1 MNRFLKLVQQKEFF
15 KEHRRVLVALSGGK
29 DSMTLFNWLYT
40 YRKELE
46 VELFTAHVNY
56 GLRDVADWEEEQ
68 LKQKMTELQIE
79 LEVAHYD
86 SDEKF
91 SEEAG
96 RNMRYEFFRQVMAD
110 KNCTALVTAHHKGDQ
125 VETVLMR
132 EITGRRLR
140 HLTGIPE
147 RQAFGT
153 GELIRPLLTFSK
165 ADFDAEEY
173 FEDVTNAGT
182 DYLRNR
188 VRNQYI
194 PALTQEN
201 PQFSEAI
208 VSMSQEI
215 TLAFSVIKDKI
226 AELEIIKDEIN
237 LKLFLRQSRALQHFI
252 LQEYLEKF
260 PDLQVSKAKFSEL
273 LWIIE
278 RPQQYR
284 SELSSAYFFVKN
296 DQYFMIVPNQPFPK
310 KEIEIREDDPK
321 DASFMRV
328 DLPMEGEIEI
338 RKRQPGDY
346 ILINGHHKKLRKFF
360 IEQHVPLEK
369 RENLLILV
377 EKDIYAITD
386 LTVSDLSKAL
396 KNDKM
401 KRTLWV
407 KPTIRE
413 DIDNA

>member
-1 MNRFLKLVQQKEFF
+1 MNRFLKLVQQKGFF

-29 DSMTLFNWLYT
+29 DSMTLFNWLYA

-46 VELFTAHVNY
+46 IELFTAHVNY

-68 LKQKMTELQIE
+68 LKKKMAELQVE

-86 SDEKF
+86 SGEKF

-96 RNMRYEFFRQVMAD
+96 RMMRYEFFRQVMED
-110 KNCTALVTAHHKGDQ
+110 KKCTALVTAHHKGDQ

-147 RQAFGT
+147 RQVFGS
-153 GELIRPLLTFSK
+153 GELIRPLLTFNK

-188 VRNQYI
+188 IRNQYI

-208 VSMSQEI
+208 IDMSQEI
-215 TLAFSVIKDKI
+215 SLAFSVIKDKI
-226 AELEIIKDEIN
+226 AELDIIKNEIN
-237 LKLFLRQSRALQHFI
+237 LKIFLRQSKALQHFI

-296 DQYFMIVPNQPFPK
+296 DQHFMIVPNQPSPK
-310 KEIEIREDDPK
+310 KELDIREEDPK
-321 DASFMRV
+321 DPSFMRV
-328 DLPMEGEIEI
+328 DLPMEGDIEI
-338 RKRQPGDY
+338 RQRQPGDY
-346 ILINGHHKKLRKFF
+346 ILMNGHHKKLRKFF

-377 EKDIYAITD
+377 EKDIYAVTD
-386 LTVSDLSKAL
+386 LTVSDLSKAF

>member
-310 KEIEIREDDPK
+310 KEIEIRENDPK

>member
-1 MNRFLKLVQQKEFF
+1 MNRFLKLVQQKGFF

-29 DSMTLFNWLYT
+29 DSMTLFNWLYA

-46 VELFTAHVNY
+46 IELFTAHVNY

-68 LKQKMTELQIE
+68 LKKKMAELQVE

-86 SDEKF
+86 SGEKF

-96 RNMRYEFFRQVMAD
+96 RLMRYEFFRQVMED
-110 KNCTALVTAHHKGDQ
+110 KKCTALVTAHHKGDQ

-147 RQAFGT
+147 RQVFGS
-153 GELIRPLLTFSK
+153 GELIRPLLTFNK

-188 VRNQYI
+188 IRNQYI

-208 VSMSQEI
+208 IDMSQEI
-215 TLAFSVIKDKI
+215 SLAFSVIKDKI
-226 AELEIIKDEIN
+226 AELDIIKNEIN
-237 LKLFLRQSRALQHFI
+237 LKIFLRQSKALQHFI

-296 DQYFMIVPNQPFPK
+296 DQHFMIVPNQPSPK
-310 KEIEIREDDPK
+310 KELDIREEDPK
-321 DASFMRV
+321 DPSFMRV
-328 DLPMEGEIEI
+328 DLPMEGDIEI
-338 RKRQPGDY
+338 RQRQPGDY
-346 ILINGHHKKLRKFF
+346 ILMNGHHKKLRKFF

-377 EKDIYAITD
+377 EKDIYAVTD
-386 LTVSDLSKAL
+386 LTVSDLSKAF

>member
-147 RQAFGT
+147 RQAFGS

-237 LKLFLRQSRALQHFI
+237 LKLFFRQSKALQHFI

-310 KEIEIREDDPK
+310 KGIEIRENDPK

>member
-110 KNCTALVTAHHKGDQ
+110 KNCTALVTAHHKDDQ

-310 KEIEIREDDPK
+310 KEIEIRENDPK

-386 LTVSDLSKAL
+386 LTVSDLSKSL

>member
-68 LKQKMTELQIE
+68 LKQKMADLQIE

-284 SELSSAYFFVKN
+284 SELSNAYFFVKN

-310 KEIEIREDDPK
+310 KEIEIRENDPK

>member
-1 MNRFLKLVQQKEFF
+1 MNRFLKLVQQKGFF

-29 DSMTLFNWLYT
+29 DSMTLFNWLYA

-46 VELFTAHVNY
+46 IELFTAHVNY

-68 LKQKMTELQIE
+68 LKKKMAELQVE

-86 SDEKF
+86 SGEKF

-96 RNMRYEFFRQVMAD
+96 RMMRYEFFRQVMAD
-110 KNCTALVTAHHKGDQ
+110 KKCTALVTAHHKGDQ

-147 RQAFGT
+147 RQVFGS
-153 GELIRPLLTFSK
+153 GELIRPLLTFNK

-188 VRNQYI
+188 IRNQYI

-208 VSMSQEI
+208 IDMSQEI
-215 TLAFSVIKDKI
+215 SLAFSVIKDKI
-226 AELEIIKDEIN
+226 AELNIIKNEIN
-237 LKLFLRQSRALQHFI
+237 LKIFLRQSKALQHFI

-296 DQYFMIVPNQPFPK
+296 DQHFMIVPNQPSPK
-310 KEIEIREDDPK
+310 KEIDIREEDPK
-321 DASFMRV
+321 DPSFMRV
-328 DLPMEGEIEI
+328 DLPMEGDIEI
-338 RKRQPGDY
+338 RQRQPGDY
-346 ILINGHHKKLRKFF
+346 ILMNGHHKKLRKFF

-377 EKDIYAITD
+377 EKDIYAVTD

>member
-1 MNRFLKLVQQKEFF
+1 MNRFLKLVQQKGFF

-29 DSMTLFNWLYT
+29 DSMTLFNWLYA

-46 VELFTAHVNY
+46 IELFTAHVNY

-68 LKQKMTELQIE
+68 LKKKMAELQVE

-86 SDEKF
+86 SGEKF

-96 RNMRYEFFRQVMAD
+96 RMMRYEFFRQVMED
-110 KNCTALVTAHHKGDQ
+110 KKCTALVTAHHKGDQ

-147 RQAFGT
+147 RQVFGS
-153 GELIRPLLTFSK
+153 GELIRPLLTFNK

-188 VRNQYI
+188 IRNQYI

-208 VSMSQEI
+208 IDMSQEI
-215 TLAFSVIKDKI
+215 SLAFSVIKDKI
-226 AELEIIKDEIN
+226 AELDIIKNEIN
-237 LKLFLRQSRALQHFI
+237 LKIFLRQSKALQHFI

-296 DQYFMIVPNQPFPK
+296 DQDFMIIPNQPSPK
-310 KEIEIREDDPK
+310 KEIDIREEDPK
-321 DASFMRV
+321 DPSFMRV
-328 DLPMEGEIEI
+328 DLPMEGDIEI
-338 RKRQPGDY
+338 RQRQPGDY
-346 ILINGHHKKLRKFF
+346 ILMNGHHKKLRKFF

-377 EKDIYAITD
+377 EKDIYAVTD

>member
-1 MNRFLKLVQQKEFF
+1 MNRFLKLVQQKGFF

-29 DSMTLFNWLYT
+29 DSMTLFNWLYA

-46 VELFTAHVNY
+46 IELFTAHVNY

-68 LKQKMTELQIE
+68 LKKKMEELQVE

-86 SDEKF
+86 SGEKF
-91 SEEAG
+91 SEAAG
-96 RNMRYEFFRQVMAD
+96 RIMRYEFFSQVMED
-110 KNCTALVTAHHKGDQ
+110 KKCTALVTAHHKGDQ
-125 VETVLMR
+125 VETVFMR

-147 RQAFGT
+147 RQVFGS
-153 GELIRPLLTFSK
+153 GELIRPLLTFNK

-188 VRNQYI
+188 IRNQYI

-208 VSMSQEI
+208 IDMSQEI
-215 TLAFSVIKDKI
+215 SLAFSVIKDKI
-226 AELEIIKDEIN
+226 AELDIIKNEIN
-237 LKLFLRQSRALQHFI
+237 LKIFLRQSKALQHFI

-296 DQYFMIVPNQPFPK
+296 DQHFMIVPNQPSPK
-310 KEIEIREDDPK
+310 KELDIREEDPK
-321 DASFMRV
+321 DPSFMRV
-328 DLPMEGEIEI
+328 DLPMEGDIEI
-338 RKRQPGDY
+338 RQRQPGDY
-346 ILINGHHKKLRKFF
+346 ILMNGHHKKLRKFF

-377 EKDIYAITD
+377 EKDIYAVTD
-386 LTVSDLSKAL
+386 LTVSDLSKAF

>member
-68 LKQKMTELQIE
+68 LKQKMAELQIE

-284 SELSSAYFFVKN
+284 SELSNAYFFVKN

-310 KEIEIREDDPK
+310 KEIEIMEDDPK

>member
-284 SELSSAYFFVKN
+284 SELSNAYFFVKN

>member
-29 DSMTLFNWLYT
+29 ASMTLFNWLYT

-310 KEIEIREDDPK
+310 KEIEIRENDPK

>member
-56 GLRDVADWEEEQ
+56 GLRDVAVWEEEQ
-68 LKQKMTELQIE
+68 LKQKMAELQIE

-284 SELSSAYFFVKN
+284 SELSNAYFFVKN

>member
-284 SELSSAYFFVKN
+284 SELSNAYFFVKN

-310 KEIEIREDDPK
+310 KEIEIRENDPK

-338 RKRQPGDY
+338 RKRQPRDY

>member
-147 RQAFGT
+147 RQAFGS

-310 KEIEIREDDPK
+310 KEIEIRENDPK

-360 IEQHVPLEK
+360 IEQHVPLAK

>member
-310 KEIEIREDDPK
+310 KEIEIMEDDPK

>member
-1 MNRFLKLVQQKEFF
+1 MNRFLKLVQQKGFF

-29 DSMTLFNWLYT
+29 DSMTLFNWLYA

-46 VELFTAHVNY
+46 IELFTAHVNY

-68 LKQKMTELQIE
+68 LKKKMAELQVE

-86 SDEKF
+86 SGEKF

-96 RNMRYEFFRQVMAD
+96 RMMRYEFFRQVMED
-110 KNCTALVTAHHKGDQ
+110 KKCTALVTAHHKGDQ

-147 RQAFGT
+147 RQVFGS
-153 GELIRPLLTFSK
+153 GELIRPLLTFNK

-188 VRNQYI
+188 IRNQYI

-208 VSMSQEI
+208 IDMSQEI
-215 TLAFSVIKDKI
+215 SLAFSVIKDKI
-226 AELEIIKDEIN
+226 AELNIIKNEIN
-237 LKLFLRQSRALQHFI
+237 LKIFLRQSKALQHFI

-296 DQYFMIVPNQPFPK
+296 AQHFMIVPNQPSPK
-310 KEIEIREDDPK
+310 KELDIREEDPK
-321 DASFMRV
+321 DPSFMRV
-328 DLPMEGEIEI
+328 DLPMEGDIEI
-338 RKRQPGDY
+338 RQRQPGDY
-346 ILINGHHKKLRKFF
+346 ILMNGHHKKLRTFF

-377 EKDIYAITD
+377 EKDIYAVTD

>member
-68 LKQKMTELQIE
+68 LKQKMADLQIE

-284 SELSSAYFFVKN
+284 SELSNAYFFVKN

-377 EKDIYAITD
+377 DKDIYAITD

>member
-310 KEIEIREDDPK
+310 KEIEIRENDPK

-328 DLPMEGEIEI
+328 DLPIEGEIEI

-377 EKDIYAITD
+377 DKDIYAITD

>member
-1 MNRFLKLVQQKEFF
+1 MNRFLKLVQEKEFF
-15 KEHRRVLVALSGGK
+15 KQHRRVLVALSGGK

-40 YRKELE
+40 YRGELE
-46 VELFTAHVNY
+46 IELFTAHVNY
-56 GLRDVADWEEEQ
+56 GLRDVSDWEEEQ
-68 LKQKMTELQIE
+68 LKQKMNELNID
-79 LEVAHYD
+79 LEVAHYTA
-86 SDEKF
+86 DEKF

-96 RNMRYEFFRQVMAD
+96 RSMRYDFFRKVMKD
-110 KNCTALVTAHHKGDQ
+110 KKCTALVTAHHKGDQ

-140 HLTGIPE
+140 HLTGISE
-147 RQAFGT
+147 RQPFGS
-153 GELIRPLLTFSK
+153 GELIRPLLSFSK
-165 ADFDAEEY
+165 SDFDAEEY
-173 FEDVTNAGT
+173 FEDATNAGT

-208 VSMSQEI
+208 IDMSQEI
-215 TLAFSVIKDKI
+215 SLAFSVIKDKI
-226 AELEIIKDEIN
+226 AELEIIKNEIN
-237 LKLFLRQSRALQHFI
+237 LKSFLEQSGALQYFI

-273 LWIIE
+273 LWIIR

-284 SELSSAYFFVKN
+284 SELSNAYCFVKN
-296 DQYFMIVPNQPFPK
+296 DKYFMIVPNKPLPK
-310 KEIEIREDDPK
+310 KELVIREEDPE

-328 DLPMEGEIEI
+328 DLPIKGEIII
-338 RKRQPGDY
+338 RQRQPGDY
-346 ILINGHHKKLRKFF
+346 FLINGHHKKLRKFF

>member
-273 LWIIE
+273 VWIIE

-310 KEIEIREDDPK
+310 KEIEIRENDPK

>member
-1 MNRFLKLVQQKEFF
+1 MNSFLKLVQQKEFF

-68 LKQKMTELQIE
+68 LKQKMADLQIE

-284 SELSSAYFFVKN
+284 SELSNAYFFVKN

>member
-68 LKQKMTELQIE
+68 LKQKMAELQIE

-284 SELSSAYFFVKN
+284 SELSNAYFFVKN

-310 KEIEIREDDPK
+310 KEIEIRENDPK

>member
-284 SELSSAYFFVKN
+284 SELSNAYFFVKN

-310 KEIEIREDDPK
+310 KEIEIRENDPK
-321 DASFMRV
+321 DTSFMRV

>member
-68 LKQKMTELQIE
+68 LKQKMAELQIE

-215 TLAFSVIKDKI
+215 TLAFSVIKDK
-226 AELEIIKDEIN
+226 K
-237 LKLFLRQSRALQHFI
+237 
-252 LQEYLEKF
+252 
-260 PDLQVSKAKFSEL
+260 SK
-273 LWIIE
+273 
-278 RPQQYR
+278 
-284 SELSSAYFFVKN
+284 
-296 DQYFMIVPNQPFPK
+296 
-310 KEIEIREDDPK
+310 
-321 DASFMRV
+321 
-328 DLPMEGEIEI
+328 
-338 RKRQPGDY
+338 
-346 ILINGHHKKLRKFF
+346 
-360 IEQHVPLEK
+360 
-369 RENLLILV
+369 
-377 EKDIYAITD
+377 
-386 LTVSDLSKAL
+386 
-396 KNDKM
+396 
-401 KRTLWV
+401 
-407 KPTIRE
+407 
-413 DIDNA
+413 

>member
-140 HLTGIPE
+140 HLTGISE

-284 SELSSAYFFVKN
+284 SELSNAYFFVKN

-377 EKDIYAITD
+377 DNDIYAITD

>member
-29 DSMTLFNWLYT
+29 DSMTLFNWLYN

-68 LKQKMTELQIE
+68 LKQKMAELQIE

-165 ADFDAEEY
+165 DDFDAEEY

-188 VRNQYI
+188 IRNQYI

-284 SELSSAYFFVKN
+284 SELSNAYFFVKN

>member
-68 LKQKMTELQIE
+68 LKQKMAELQIE

-284 SELSSAYFFVKN
+284 SELSNAYFFVKN

>member
-147 RQAFGT
+147 RQAFGS

-296 DQYFMIVPNQPFPK
+296 DQYFMIVSNQPFPK
-310 KEIEIREDDPK
+310 KEIEIRENDPK

>member
-29 DSMTLFNWLYT
+29 DSMTLFNWLYN

-68 LKQKMTELQIE
+68 LKQKMAELQIE

-284 SELSSAYFFVKN
+284 SELSNAYFFVKN

>member
-68 LKQKMTELQIE
+68 LKQKMADLQIE

-284 SELSSAYFFVKN
+284 SELSNAYFFVKN

-310 KEIEIREDDPK
+310 KEIEIRENDPK

-338 RKRQPGDY
+338 RKRQPRDY

>member
-237 LKLFLRQSRALQHFI
+237 LKLFFLFSRALQHFI

-284 SELSSAYFFVKN
+284 SELSNAYFFVKN

-310 KEIEIREDDPK
+310 KEIEIMEDDPK

>member
-1 MNRFLKLVQQKEFF
+1 MNRFLKLVQQKGFF

-29 DSMTLFNWLYT
+29 DSMTLFNWLYA

-46 VELFTAHVNY
+46 IELFTAHVNY
-56 GLRDVADWEEEQ
+56 GLRDVTDWEEEQ
-68 LKQKMTELQIE
+68 LKKKMAELQVE
-79 LEVAHYD
+79 LEVAHYH
-86 SDEKF
+86 SGEKF

-96 RNMRYEFFRQVMAD
+96 RMMRYEFFRQVMED
-110 KNCTALVTAHHKGDQ
+110 KKCTALVTAHHKGDQ

-147 RQAFGT
+147 RQAFGS
-153 GELIRPLLTFSK
+153 GELIRPLLTFNK

-188 VRNQYI
+188 IRNQYI

-208 VSMSQEI
+208 IDMSQEI
-215 TLAFSVIKDKI
+215 SLAFSVIKDKI
-226 AELEIIKDEIN
+226 AELDIIKNEIN
-237 LKLFLRQSRALQHFI
+237 LKIFLRQSKALQHFI

-296 DQYFMIVPNQPFPK
+296 DQHFMIVPNLPSPK
-310 KEIEIREDDPK
+310 KEIDIREEDPK
-321 DASFMRV
+321 DPSFMRV
-328 DLPMEGEIEI
+328 DLPMEGDIEI
-338 RKRQPGDY
+338 RQRQPGDY
-346 ILINGHHKKLRKFF
+346 ILMNGHHKKLRKFF

-377 EKDIYAITD
+377 EKDIYAVTD

>member
-56 GLRDVADWEEEQ
+56 GLRDVAVWEEEQ
-68 LKQKMTELQIE
+68 LKQKMAELQIE

-278 RPQQYR
+278 RPQEYR
-284 SELSSAYFFVKN
+284 SELSNAYFFVKN

>member
-1 MNRFLKLVQQKEFF
+1 MNRFLKLVQQKGFF

-29 DSMTLFNWLYT
+29 DSMTLFNWLYA

-46 VELFTAHVNY
+46 IELFTAHVNY

-68 LKQKMTELQIE
+68 LKKKMAELQVE

-86 SDEKF
+86 SGEKF

-96 RNMRYEFFRQVMAD
+96 RMMRYEFFRQVMED
-110 KNCTALVTAHHKGDQ
+110 KKCTALVTAHHKGDQ

-147 RQAFGT
+147 RQVFGS
-153 GELIRPLLTFSK
+153 GELIRPLLTFNK

-188 VRNQYI
+188 IRNQYI

-208 VSMSQEI
+208 IDMSQEI
-215 TLAFSVIKDKI
+215 SLAFSVIKDKI
-226 AELEIIKDEIN
+226 AELDIIKNEIN
-237 LKLFLRQSRALQHFI
+237 LKIFLRQSKALQHFI

-296 DQYFMIVPNQPFPK
+296 DQHFMIVPNQPSPK
-310 KEIEIREDDPK
+310 KELDIREEDPK
-321 DASFMRV
+321 DPSFMRV
-328 DLPMEGEIEI
+328 DLPMEGDIEI
-338 RKRQPGDY
+338 RQRQPGDY
-346 ILINGHHKKLRKFF
+346 ILMNGHHKKLRKFF

-377 EKDIYAITD
+377 EKDIYAVTD